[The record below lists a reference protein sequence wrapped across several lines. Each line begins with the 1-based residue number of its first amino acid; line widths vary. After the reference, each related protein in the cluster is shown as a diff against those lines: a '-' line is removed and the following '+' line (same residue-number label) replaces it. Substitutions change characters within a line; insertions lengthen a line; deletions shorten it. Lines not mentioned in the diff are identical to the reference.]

1 MVTAAATDLARVGS
15 TLSAANLAAVAPTS
29 SVIAAGT
36 DEVSATIAA
45 LFGAHAHAYQA
56 LSAQAATFHQQFVRA
71 LTAGANSYA
80 GAEAAN
86 ASPLQTVQQ
95 DVLHAVN
102 APSQALTWRPLI
114 GNGANGATGTGQ
126 NGGNGGSGGTNQSG
140 GNGGKA
146 GLIGNGGMGGAGGV
160 TTRTGATGTSGG
172 AGGNGGLLWGNG
184 GAGGNGGNA
193 GLFYGF
199 GGAGGIG
206 GVGGVAPAVG
216 PSPPESSPRVGSAGP
231 GARVATP
238 G

>member
-29 SVIAAGT
+29 SVIAAGA

-45 LFGAHAHAYQA
+45 LFGAHAHTYQA
-56 LSAQAATFHQQFVRA
+56 LNAQAATFHQQFVRA

-172 AGGNGGLLWGNG
+172 AGGNAFVL
-184 GAGGNGGNA
+184 AGRRQP